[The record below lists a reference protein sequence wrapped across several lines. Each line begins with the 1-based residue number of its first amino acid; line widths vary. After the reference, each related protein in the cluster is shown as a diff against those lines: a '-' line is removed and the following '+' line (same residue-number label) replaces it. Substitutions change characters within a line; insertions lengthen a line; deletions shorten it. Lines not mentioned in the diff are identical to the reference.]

1 MLSDDISITTYGFNW
16 IVIMWHMKDEIINLL
31 SQLDSMFDNIDC
43 SMDCPCHSYCDNNV
57 GRALCTVVTLALG
70 DMKDD

>member
-1 MLSDDISITTYGFNW
+1 
-16 IVIMWHMKDEIINLL
+16 MKDEIVNLL

-43 SMDCPCHSYCDNNV
+43 SLDCPCHSYCDNNV

-70 DMKDD
+70 GMKDD